1 MATTT
6 TVATIERYSGDREDW
21 TVWHA
26 RFRGALDD
34 VDLLEVA
41 DGTEVEPSAGGDAVV
56 DTVTRKTDT
65 KQGHWKRKNRK
76 LFSALQR
83 ALDDDQMVTVTS
95 AVADGDGK
103 AAYDELVRLN
113 KATTTASLNAI
124 LIQLLLL
131 RADDEDGVD
140 RVLAKQQSLNTQ
152 LKTGKAGRE
161 LSDETMAALVFLAL
175 PSSMDGFADRYMDSD
190 EPGDAG
196 NPMKRKTLITKL
208 TQHITA
214 IQQRQAWLRPHPS
227 RRCASG
233 HHRRW

>member
-1 MATTT
+1 MSLTGYEPRATLTTDGDDNRMAATT

-131 RADDEDGVD
+131 RADSDADVD

-161 LSDETMAALVFLAL
+161 LSDETMAALVFWRYHPRWMVLPTATWTLTSRGMLAT
-175 PSSMDGFADRYMDSD
+175 R
-190 EPGDAG
+190 
-196 NPMKRKTLITKL
+196 
-208 TQHITA
+208 
-214 IQQRQAWLRPHPS
+214 
-227 RRCASG
+227 
-233 HHRRW
+233 